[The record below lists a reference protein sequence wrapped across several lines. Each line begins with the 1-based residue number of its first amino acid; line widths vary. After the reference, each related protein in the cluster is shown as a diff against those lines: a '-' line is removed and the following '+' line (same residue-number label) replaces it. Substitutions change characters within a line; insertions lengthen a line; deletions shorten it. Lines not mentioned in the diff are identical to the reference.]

1 LVKKE
6 EDVMSRVV
14 VLNSKKLTDDYLH
27 AETVQDMNRIHNIAA
42 IMQNTI
48 REL

>member
-14 VLNSKKLTDDYLH
+14 LDLKKLTDDYLH

>member
-1 LVKKE
+1 
-6 EDVMSRVV
+6 MSRVV
-14 VLNSKKLTDDYLH
+14 LDLKKLADDYLRV
-27 AETVQDMNRIHNIAA
+27 ETVQDMDRIHNIAA

>member
-1 LVKKE
+1 
-6 EDVMSRVV
+6 MSRI
-14 VLNSKKLTDDYLH
+14 VLDLKKLTDDYLY